1 MKRAYSTRQF
11 SGQSGGRFTGAPV
24 TKWLLIAILAFFL
37 VDVSGASSVG
47 RLKPYFMLFGAGSVA
62 EFWRLATYMLVD
74 FNVIAWIF
82 SLMIIYSFGR
92 VVERSIG
99 SRRFKVFLVYSVL
112 AGSLTY
118 VLMSLVS
125 GGQTPLTGA
134 SSITISLVV
143 AAAMLFPEQQVQMM
157 LPPMPVKLKNLALF
171 FVGFIVIMSIAQRV
185 DPAVSLSQLSGV
197 AVGYFCMKR
206 MSFLDVGKKN
216 LKVQK
221 QSKVKVAKVVKKKK
235 VGMRAR
241 TVLKMS
247 ESKREAEVN
256 QILEKVSAEGIG
268 NLTDSEKEI
277 LNFAAKND
285 R

>member
-11 SGQSGGRFTGAPV
+11 SGQAGGRFTGAPV

-92 VVERSIG
+92 VVEQSIG

-157 LPPMPVKLKNLALF
+157 LPPMPVKLKNLALWCGCWLLLYEENEF
-171 FVGFIVIMSIAQRV
+171 FGC
-185 DPAVSLSQLSGV
+185 G
-197 AVGYFCMKR
+197 
-206 MSFLDVGKKN
+206 
-216 LKVQK
+216 QK
-221 QSKVKVAKVVKKKK
+221 
-235 VGMRAR
+235 
-241 TVLKMS
+241 
-247 ESKREAEVN
+247 ES
-256 QILEKVSAEGIG
+256 
-268 NLTDSEKEI
+268 
-277 LNFAAKND
+277 
-285 R
+285 